1 MKNLYEIL
9 LTIGKRTCSPKKVPC
24 HVIDYGE
31 HKFAV
36 VRGAFVDL
44 SRNFMKK
51 NEDGRF
57 ATLAYVIDDENMLIV
72 DTISSLEDISY
83 YLHNLKKNILQ
94 NTEYFKGLMDN
105 INRKL
110 RIYNMSDEEFQK
122 YQEVLDMAWKRHI
135 EKEREEAK
143 ERERQAKELEKKR
156 QEEEEKRI
164 NGVIEKIKTGEGFIN
179 DDDVLILLKRYD
191 IWETIP
197 IKTRSLFTNNSSFA
211 GMRVNGGKITN
222 IYQRNGYRW
231 SDNLRKIP
239 MRLVEKITHDINDL
253 LEDE

>member
-24 HVIDYGE
+24 HIIDYGE
-31 HKFAV
+31 YKFAV
-36 VRGAFVDL
+36 VRGTFVNQ

-72 DTISSLEDISY
+72 DNISSLEDISY
-83 YLHNLKKNILQ
+83 CLHDLKKEMN
-94 NTEYFKGLMDN
+94 NNSDYFKNLMDH
-105 INRKL
+105 IERKMV
-110 RIYNMSDEEFQK
+110 IYNMNEEEFKNYQK
-122 YQEVLDMAWKRHI
+122 MLDEAWKRHLEQERL
-135 EKEREEAK
+135 EKE
-143 ERERQAKELEKKR
+143 EREKKAKELEKKR

-222 IYQRNGYRW
+222 IYQRQGYRW